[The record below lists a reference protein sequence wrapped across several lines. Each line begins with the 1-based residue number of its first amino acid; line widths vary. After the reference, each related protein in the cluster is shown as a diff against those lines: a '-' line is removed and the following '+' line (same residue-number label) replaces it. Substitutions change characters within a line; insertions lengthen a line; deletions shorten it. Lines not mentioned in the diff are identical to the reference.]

1 MNRKGRETERLKRV
15 RLIGGHFDGK
25 LDIVGPGIDRI
36 SEFRFEPSV
45 LNIEAVREET
55 YLPMPIDGPDF
66 GLIYFR
72 HVTLAEDNARMMI
85 NGLETSSLSDFDRFN
100 KIGAW
105 RTLIDCPALSGAPSL
120 LKHSAP

>member
-1 MNRKGRETERLKRV
+1 MLKRV

-36 SEFRFEPSV
+36 SEFRFEPDV
-45 LNIEAVREET
+45 LNPRDRGAVIEET
-55 YLPMPIDGPDF
+55 YLPVLIAGSDF

-72 HVTLAEDNARMMI
+72 HESLAEDNARMI
-85 NGLETSSLSDFDRFN
+85 IHSLETSSLSDFDRFN

-105 RTLIDCPALSGAPSL
+105 RTLIERPSLSGAPSL
-120 LKHSAP
+120 LQHSAP